1 MDTKT
6 IVIAVV
12 LIALLWLGGFFPSA
26 QASTSTVQTPAS
38 APQCYSQAS
47 GVVSPG
53 WAGMNRLQRAYV
65 AMAVIADC
73 EAVR

>member
-1 MDTKT
+1 MR
-6 IVIAVV
+6 ILIAVAM
-12 LIALLWLGGFFPSA
+12 ALLAYVILSSSGD
-26 QASTSTVQTPAS
+26 ASTSTVQAPVT

-53 WAGMNRLQRAYV
+53 WTGMNRLQRAYV